1 MIDWLC
7 TRERAIEHA
16 FELAH
21 DAAFSRAVSVVV
33 ERGDGSIEEVHELRR
48 AIAS

>member
-16 FELAH
+16 FELAQEI
-21 DAAFSRAVSVVV
+21 AFSRAVSVVV
-33 ERGDGSIEEVHELRR
+33 ERGDGSVEETHELRR
-48 AIAS
+48 AAAS